1 MKNNQLSS
9 PALHRRMSAFTLT
22 ETLVV
27 LAIVAIIATI
37 ASPSLQNLLMDN
49 RMTTRV
55 NDFVTHL
62 NLARSEAI
70 HRHQRVVLC
79 PSADQTNCASGSDWH
94 AGWIIFVDNNTN
106 RTHENN
112 EEILRM
118 ETAQHQGFKITS
130 GNHHPV
136 VFQPEGGSGGANDT
150 FTFCDT
156 RGAAKARAIVLSNTG
171 RARIADKRPGGQALV
186 CT

>member
-1 MKNNQLSS
+1 
-9 PALHRRMSAFTLT
+9 
-22 ETLVV
+22 
-27 LAIVAIIATI
+27 
-37 ASPSLQNLLMDN
+37 
-49 RMTTRV
+49 
-55 NDFVTHL
+55 
-62 NLARSEAI
+62 
-70 HRHQRVVLC
+70 
-79 PSADQTNCASGSDWH
+79 
-94 AGWIIFVDNNTN
+94 
-106 RTHENN
+106 
-112 EEILRM
+112 M

-171 RARIADKRPGGQALV
+171 RARIADKRPGGKALV